1 MAASLAMYIGVGV
14 YAMTLG
20 PKAPGPYIRDRV
32 IAGVLVAL
40 ALMLDAIIA
49 QSLAR
54 HRSGN
59 IGLWMLFSILLTLAG
74 AIVAFSEI
82 ATIAIV
88 RHHS

>member
-1 MAASLAMYIGVGV
+1 MYIGVGV

-49 QSLAR
+49 QSL
-54 HRSGN
+54 
-59 IGLWMLFSILLTLAG
+59 GL
-74 AIVAFSEI
+74 
-82 ATIAIV
+82 
-88 RHHS
+88 